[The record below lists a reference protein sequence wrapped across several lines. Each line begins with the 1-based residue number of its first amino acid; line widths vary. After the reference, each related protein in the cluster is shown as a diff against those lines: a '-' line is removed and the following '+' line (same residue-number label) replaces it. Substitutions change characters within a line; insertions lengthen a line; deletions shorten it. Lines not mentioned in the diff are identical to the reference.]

1 MTEVL
6 PYELPLL
13 MSNQKFYNN
22 MQDKELARWFREYF
36 CSKDYIP
43 FNYYVR
49 RNGGKKSR
57 LLSVMHPYVQLEV
70 AEFYEKFGDYM
81 IYLCNISPFSLRHI
95 DKIAKCMFLAGD
107 IDGNVDEEGEH
118 VEIDKD
124 INDYD
129 ETKYKSYFTYKDYDF
144 SYKFYESFEY
154 LRIEQKFRFLRTLDV
169 ASCFYHIYT
178 HSIAWAVKSKEYAKA
193 NLRGY
198 FPNVFE
204 SAFDELMQSMNY
216 RETNGILVGP
226 EISRIFAEIIFQR
239 IDLNVLERLKNGGLL
254 LHKDFE
260 IKRYV
265 DDHFVFA
272 KEEKTLD
279 IIEDIYNDELEKFK
293 LYLNA
298 KKIETFERPFAS
310 NITLA
315 KAMLCEHFI
324 SFKDKMRK
332 DEEKVY
338 HAISERKDLK
348 KYLSTF
354 RVITK
359 QNEVTYD
366 ILNRYQLI
374 LFKNFLSN
382 CIIPSFD
389 RNVEKRDPNVLY
401 NILEIC
407 FYMFSLDMSTTA
419 SYRICRIIEQIHTL
433 SKYDEKSK
441 YYIPKEDYLTAI
453 HYSLRYP
460 LWKEE
465 VEQIIAS
472 ETKRCL
478 DIYMANM
485 SAKDTNMEVMNLLLA
500 VDGLVGIIFDKEYLE
515 KLFGLNDKE
524 ESYIHLNYFQICTL
538 MQLIKNEFSFLDIKK
553 CLIKEIK
560 RRFDERK
567 NDWKSNTELSLLLLD
582 LISCPYIDATGK
594 DNILVSAGHT
604 SGTASKIRIIITK
617 VKGWFFDWDGYGKI
631 DDYLSKKEY
640 HNVYE

>member
-1 MTEVL
+1 MKKHIEDLNNKYRVLLTEVL
-6 PYELPLL
+6 PYELPLI
-13 MSNQKFYNN
+13 MSNQQFYNN
-22 MQDKELARWFREYF
+22 MQDEELALWFRDYF
-36 CSKDYIP
+36 KSNIYIP

-57 LLSVMHPYVQLEV
+57 LLSIMHPYVQLTV
-70 AEFYEKFGDYM
+70 ADFYEKFGDYM

-95 DKIAKCMFLAGD
+95 DKTAKCMFLAEG
-107 IDGNVDEEGEH
+107 IEHNIEEEGERIE
-118 VEIDKD
+118 VDKD

-129 ETKYKSYFTYKDYDF
+129 ETKYKSYFTYKDYDI
-144 SYKFYESFEY
+144 SYKFYESFDY

-193 NLRGY
+193 NLRGH
-198 FPNVFE
+198 FPNLFE
-204 SAFDELMQSMNY
+204 SAFDDLMQSMNY

-239 IDLNVLERLKNGGLL
+239 IDLNVLERLKNERDLS

-272 KEEKTLD
+272 NEEKTLD
-279 IIEDIYNDELEKFK
+279 IIEDVYKDELEKFK

-298 KKIETFERPFAS
+298 KKSETFERPFAS
-310 NITLA
+310 NITVA

-324 SFKDKMRK
+324 SFKGKMRMDNK
-332 DEEKVY
+332 NVY
-338 HAISERKDLK
+338 HAISGRKDMK

-366 ILNRYQLI
+366 ILNRYQLV

-382 CIIPSFD
+382 YITPSFNKD
-389 RNVEKRDPNVLY
+389 VEKRDPNVLY
-401 NILEIC
+401 NLLEIS
-407 FYMFSLDMSTTA
+407 FYIFSLDMSTTA

-433 SKYDEKSK
+433 SKYDVNV
-441 YYIPKEDYLTAI
+441 KED
-453 HYSLRYP
+453 
-460 LWKEE
+460 
-465 VEQIIAS
+465 VEQIIAR

-478 DIYMANM
+478 DIYMTNM
-485 SAKDTNMEVMNLLLA
+485 SEKDTNMEVINLLLA
-500 VDGLVGIIFDKEYLE
+500 IDGIVGIVFDKEYME

-524 ESYIHLNYFQICTL
+524 ESYRHLNYFQICTL
-538 MQLIKNEFSFLDIKK
+538 MQLIKNEVSFLDIKK
-553 CLIKEIK
+553 CLIKEIE
-560 RRFDERK
+560 RRFKER
-567 NDWKSNTELSLLLLD
+567 NTDWKSNAELSLLLLD
-582 LISCPYIDATGK
+582 LVSCPYIDATGK
-594 DNILVSAGHT
+594 DSILVSAGHAE
-604 SGTASKIRIIITK
+604 GKASRTRVIITK
-617 VKGWFFDWDGYGKI
+617 ATGWFFDWNGYGKI
-631 DDYLSKKEY
+631 EDYLSKKEY
-640 HNVYE
+640 HNTYE